1 MTLRTSLAL
10 LIALALPLT
19 AQAQDDD
26 DLAPLAPLGKPKPK
40 AKPKAKPPAAKPK
53 PKPTAPTGGGDDD
66 LVPLAPLAA
75 KGDVNVKVASS
86 LSGSVLSIDGKEV
99 GALPLPPQSIA
110 SGEHTITVKKPGYAA
125 FVKKVLV
132 TGGKSLDVEAKL
144 TAVSAVLSVTSDVP
158 GAQVLLNGRAIGT
171 VPLTDVEV
179 PPGPAEV
186 AVIKEGFRE
195 QAQKINF
202 QLGKEYPIVVK
213 FEAVS
218 DRPVATKLTP
228 ADTGNDVPITG
239 VSVAPSEP
247 ITGKW
252 YFWAGIVAGAVAI
265 GAGVA
270 AGAVVADNNNRLT
283 PNGICGGD
291 GCDGCIGLAC
301 AAAAK

>member
-1 MTLRTSLAL
+1 MTPRTSLAL

-40 AKPKAKPPAAKPK
+40 PRPKPPPAKPK
-53 PKPTAPTGGGDDD
+53 PKPPTATSGGDED

-75 KGDVNVKVASS
+75 KGDVNVKVPAN
-86 LSGSVLSIDGKEV
+86 LSGAVLSVDGKEV

-132 TGGKSLDVEAKL
+132 PGGKTVDVDAKL

-158 GAQVLLNGRAIGT
+158 GAQVLFNGRAIGT
-171 VPLTDVEV
+171 VPLTEVEV

-186 AVIKEGFRE
+186 TVYREGFRE

-213 FEAVS
+213 FEALT
-218 DRPVATKLTP
+218 DRPLASKLTP
-228 ADTGNDVPITG
+228 NATGGGVPLTG

-247 ITGKW
+247 ITSKW
-252 YFWAGIVAGAVAI
+252 YFWAGLVAGAVAI

-270 AGAVVADNNNRLT
+270 AGAVVADNNSRLT

-301 AAAAK
+301 MAAAK

>member
-1 MTLRTSLAL
+1 MTPRTSLAL

-26 DLAPLAPLGKPKPK
+26 DLAPLAPLGKL
-40 AKPKAKPPAAKPK
+40 KPK
-53 PKPTAPTGGGDDD
+53 PKPKPKPPPAKPRPKPATDTGGGDDD
-66 LVPLAPLAA
+66 LAPLAPLAA
-75 KGDVNVKVASS
+75 KGDVNVKVPAN
-86 LSGSVLSIDGKEV
+86 LSGAVLSVDGKEV
-99 GALPLPPQSIA
+99 GALPLPPQSIS

-132 TGGKSLDVEAKL
+132 SGGKTLDVDAKL

-158 GAQVLLNGRAIGT
+158 GAQVLFNGRAIGT

-186 AVIKEGFRE
+186 AVYREGFRE

-213 FEAVS
+213 FEALT
-218 DRPVATKLTP
+218 DRPVASKLTP
-228 ADTGNDVPITG
+228 SSTGDGVPITG

-247 ITGKW
+247 VTSKW

-301 AAAAK
+301 MAAAK